1 MQTGSSN
8 VRRWAALV
16 VVCFGQLMIMVDSTI
31 LNVALPVIQR
41 DLQLSQSNLTW
52 IVNAYLITY
61 GSLLLLAGGAGDLL
75 GRKRVFLAGVF
86 LFTIASVLSG
96 LANDSATLIGARFLQ
111 GIGGALSAGVIIA
124 LLVTGFPQPQ
134 ERAQAM
140 SVFTFVIAGGGS
152 VGLLAGGF
160 LTQLINWHWIFFIN
174 VPIGIVTL
182 VLGWWLI
189 DEHVGL
195 GVRQGVD
202 VVGSILITAAMMVGV
217 YAIVTASDQGWASAH
232 TLGFGALAL
241 DLLAAFALVESR
253 IKNPILPM
261 RILRLRS
268 LTGASVSRALL
279 ATGMFTNF
287 FLGALYLQGIRGY
300 SALQTGLAFLP
311 ATVALAVLSLGV
323 SAWLMR
329 RLGPRVLL
337 VPGLITITSALVI
350 LSTVGPTTAYFP
362 TIFVAYVLF
371 GLGGGMSFMP
381 LLTIMMAEV
390 PAADAGVASGV
401 GNVTMQVG
409 AAFGLAVLATISSDH
424 SRALV
429 AQGHSLAMSLTS
441 GYQLGFAV
449 AAGCVVTGLV
459 VALVTLRPAVARS
472 PLLEPARRESMRDAE
487 AEAA

>member
-31 LNVALPVIQR
+31 VNVALPVIQR

-61 GSLLLLAGGAGDLL
+61 GSLLLLAGRAGDLL